1 MICLTLFRITTSS
14 ACVSTRTRNG
24 LSRSRART
32 WYSLASPLDSK
43 STWSTQDSLVGF
55 CLSSFLGVEIEAL
68 RPLILKFFRSN
79 RWLASVR
86 KRELLFSSFF
96 LSGFNGRRW
105 ANWWC
110 VTWRSYCVMRDAS
123 HMVIRRP
130 ERRVYTSHCS
140 LRVYQL
146 SVFKCITEKIV
157 VKVTR

>member
-55 CLSSFLGVEIEAL
+55 CLSSFLGSGDWSPATSDIEI
-68 RPLILKFFRSN
+68 FRSN

-86 KRELLFSSFF
+86 KQELLFSSFF

-130 ERRVYTSHCS
+130 ERRVFATG
-140 LRVYQL
+140 L
-146 SVFKCITEKIV
+146 SVKRLQMHHGKDCHESN
-157 VKVTR
+157 